1 MNSFLISAGQRNR
14 RGGFSLVEATF
25 SLGIL
30 SFGFLSLAPLLAM
43 GLASARLA
51 RDDRAT
57 AQIAQTLIEDGR
69 QGTLVS
75 GTLYLDIQGTALT
88 SAQMAAYTA
97 KTTSVTPY
105 LGNAALTQLT
115 LQVTP
120 LGAPDRTRFYAA
132 VFPTPPVAVQP

>member
-1 MNSFLISAGQRNR
+1 MNSFFIGTGKNKQ

-30 SFGFLSLAPLLAM
+30 SFGFLSLAPLLAL
-43 GLASARLA
+43 GLTSARLA
-51 RDDRAT
+51 RDDRAM

-69 QGTLVS
+69 QGTLAS

-97 KTTSVTPY
+97 KSTSVAPY
-105 LGNAALTQLT
+105 LGNASLTQLT

-120 LGAPDRTRFYAA
+120 LGAPNRTRFYAA
-132 VFPTPPVAVQP
+132 VFQTPPAAVQP